1 MYAMHPNDRDWIRPH
16 RKHCRRLNEPGRAHA
31 MTFSCYRWQPF
42 LSRVRSRRW
51 MLEAIESARAAH
63 GFHLWAY
70 VLMPEQIHLLIW
82 PLSPAYDIWAF
93 LTSLKQPVAK
103 RAVRFVRW
111 HAPAFLGRMTDRQPN
126 GKEAGRFW
134 QRGGGHDRT
143 LWEPRD
149 VWEMIDYIHANPVR
163 RGVCRRPEEWPW
175 SSARADVGDR
185 HEGPSP
191 DRASLPSDP

>member
-1 MYAMHPNDRDWIRPH
+1 
-16 RKHCRRLNEPGRAHA
+16 
-31 MTFSCYRWQPF
+31 
-42 LSRVRSRRW
+42 

-82 PLSPAYDIWAF
+82 PPSPAYDIGAI

-163 RGVCRRPEEWPW
+163 RGLCRRPEEWPW
-175 SSARADVGDR
+175 SSATGLRGRSSRRAVPRSGLAPIRPSSLITAGWHHRPLNAMSTYLLDDVIFR
-185 HEGPSP
+185 RWEMHNLRSSHRPS
-191 DRASLPSDP
+191 ASR